1 MVNVVIVCTS
11 ASQMGAVPTGVWIEE
26 AAAPYYMMKAAG
38 YEVSFASPAGGAIP
52 IDGGSMAEG
61 FFTDAAKKFM
71 HDSAAFG
78 AMCHSTKLADVKL
91 DAVDGLYFAGGHGTC
106 VDYINNPVL
115 TAAIEKFY
123 AESKSLAFCCHG
135 PIALADCK
143 KPDGTPMVAGL
154 SCTGFTDAEEA
165 AVGLTDAVPFL
176 IETRFKEQ
184 GGLFEKVA
192 DWNPKACTAGKLVTG
207 QNPQSSEVCAE
218 AFIALL
224 K

>member
-1 MVNVVIVCTS
+1 MVKVVIVCTS
-11 ASQMGAVPTGVWIEE
+11 ASQMGEIPTGVWIEE
-26 AAAPYYMMKAAG
+26 AAAPYYLMQAAG
-38 YEVSFASPAGGAIP
+38 FEVSFASPAGGAIP
-52 IDGGSMAEG
+52 IDAGSMAEG
-61 FFTDAAKKFM
+61 FFTEAAKKFM
-71 HDSAAFG
+71 HDNTAFG
-78 AMCHSTKLADVKL
+78 AMSHSAKLADVDLSK
-91 DAVDGLYFAGGHGTC
+91 VDGLYFAGGHGTC

-115 TAAIEKFY
+115 TAAIESFY
-123 AESKSLAFCCHG
+123 AAAKPLAFDCHG

-165 AVGLTDAVPFL
+165 AVGLTDKVPFL
-176 IETRFKEQ
+176 IEAKFLEQ
-184 GGLFEKVA
+184 GGKFEKAA
-192 DWNPKACTAGKLVTG
+192 DWNPKACVAGKLVTG